1 LVVSNFQS
9 IFPEA
14 LFAKFYLDF
23 WKKGEQMQMQMIL
36 EFRKSAMGGVSRFR
50 YAFFIAPIPK
60 FIEDFN
66 ETINHWFWRN
76 PHQGPYSFESG

>member
-1 LVVSNFQS
+1 L
-9 IFPEA
+9 
-14 LFAKFYLDF
+14 
-23 WKKGEQMQMQMIL
+23 KKGEQMQMQMIL
-36 EFRKSAMGGVSRFR
+36 EFRKSAMGGVSRFHR
-50 YAFFIAPIPK
+50 AFFIAPIPK